1 MKSALLVLLLL
12 MIVGLPASAQCVGL
26 DNSGNNLLL
35 GKYYFRHVIYLV
47 GDNAGDLSRAIALYG
62 NINFGGDGTYTITG
76 SSILDSSGGLQNF
89 TASGSYSISATGYG
103 YISSA
108 VTGNADCIYGL
119 VANGIFVGSSTET
132 QLGYNDLF
140 IAAQLSSPA
149 PSNATFRGP
158 YSVAY
163 MNFPDGTVSNNY
175 DALFQLNPDGNGNL
189 GTVNFTGY
197 VGGSATPFNL
207 SQSSVKYFFSNGAA
221 VVTFPSSNTAVIVGQ
236 EYLYFSADGNFVFG
250 GAPNSFDMLIG
261 VRPGSSPTLSGLYYQ
276 GGLEADESTLGS
288 GFATLDTFYGSFS
301 ANAGSI
307 IGHQRFT
314 TAFSPAAVGF
324 TYRGTYAVNANG
336 TYDDSVT
343 STRYIVGPS
352 GAVRIGFGLGPF
364 LGITVAVQA
373 PGLSGSGVFLSPAGV
388 VNAASSAPF
397 TAGIV
402 RGEFITLYGINLA
415 PSILTATTA
424 PFPPA
429 LNGVQVLIN
438 SKPAPLYFVSPTQ
451 ISAIVPFGT
460 TTATAQIQVIN
471 NGISS
476 NVVTTF
482 VNQTS
487 PGVFT
492 VPPGGIGRGAAL
504 HPDFSLVTTARP
516 AQIGETIAVYLT
528 GLGDVTPPV
537 TDGAL
542 GPSNPPSLTTNNITA
557 FVGGKAA
564 TVTYAGLAPQLAG
577 LYQVNLQIPSG
588 VKAGDNTLN
597 ISGPDLVACQC
608 ASHVLL
614 YATESVIPVG
624 TSAAASP
631 AASQPVVRKPSRRP
645 DTELRWSRSGGL
657 KVLRSNPVE

>member
-1 MKSALLVLLLL
+1 LVFEVTVTALVRHCKIVSGGFFAEILREAQTSKQKGISMKSALLVLLL
-12 MIVGLPASAQCVGL
+12 MIAAGLPAGAQCVGL
-26 DNSGNNLLL
+26 DNGGNNLLL
-35 GKYYFRHVIYLV
+35 GKYYFRHVIYQV
-47 GDNAGDLSRAIALYG
+47 ADNAGDLGRAIALYG
-62 NINFGGDGTYTITG
+62 NINFAGDGTYTITG
-76 SSILDSSGGLQNF
+76 SSILDSGVGAVQTFS
-89 TASGSYSISATGYG
+89 ASGTYSISATGYG

-108 VTGNADCIYGL
+108 VTNNTDCIYGL

-132 QLGYNDLF
+132 QIGYNDLF

-149 PSNATFRGP
+149 PSNSTFKGN

-163 MNFPDGTVSNNY
+163 MNFADGNVLNTY
-175 DALFQLNPDGNGNL
+175 DALLQLNPDGNGNL

-197 VGGSATPFNL
+197 VGNGTTPFNL
-207 SQSSVKYFFSNGAA
+207 SESSVKYFFSNGAA
-221 VVTFPSSNTAVIVGQ
+221 VVTFPNSSNAAIVGQ
-236 EYLYFSADGNFVFG
+236 EYLYFSPDGNFVFG
-250 GAPNSFDMLIG
+250 GAPNGFDMLLG
-261 VRPGSSPTLSGLYYQ
+261 VRPGTSPTLSGLYYQ
-276 GGLEADESTLGS
+276 AGLESDESTLAS
-288 GFATLDTFYGSFS
+288 GFATMDTFYGSLS
-301 ANAGSI
+301 ANAGTI
-307 IGHQRFT
+307 VGHQRFLT
-314 TAFSPAAVGF
+314 GFSTAPVGF

-343 STRYIVGPS
+343 STHYIVGPS

-373 PGLSGSGVFLSPAGV
+373 PGVSGSGVFLNPAGV

-402 RGEFITLYGINLA
+402 RGEFITLYGSNLA
-415 PSILTATTA
+415 PNTQTATTA

-438 SKPAPLYFVSPTQ
+438 NAPAPLYFVSQNQ

-471 NGISS
+471 NGMSS

-492 VPPGGIGRGAAL
+492 VPPGGIGYGAAL
-504 HPDFSLVTTARP
+504 HPDFSLVTTAHP
-516 AQIGETIAVYLT
+516 AQIGEIIAVYLT

-542 GPSNPPSLTTNNITA
+542 GPSNPPSLATNNITA
-557 FVGGKAA
+557 RIGGIQA
-564 TVTYAGLAPQLAG
+564 TVNYAGLAPQLAG
-577 LYQVNLQIPSG
+577 LYQVNITIPSG
-588 VKAGDNTLN
+588 VSAGDNALD
-597 ISGPDLVACQC
+597 IAGPDSFTSEAVI
-608 ASHVLL
+608 SIG
-614 YATESVIPVG
+614 TGSV
-624 TSAAASP
+624 SAP
-631 AASQPVVRKPSRRP
+631 AEKKNR
-645 DTELRWSRSGGL
+645 
-657 KVLRSNPVE
+657 

>member
-1 MKSALLVLLLL
+1 MKSALLVLMLLI
-12 MIVGLPASAQCVGL
+12 IVGVPAGAQCVGL

-35 GKYYFRHVIYLV
+35 GKYYFRHVIYVV

-62 NINFGGDGTYTITG
+62 NINFAGDGTYTITG
-76 SSILDSSGGLQNF
+76 SSIFDSNAGVVQTF
-89 TASGSYSISATGYG
+89 TASGTYSISATGYG

-108 VTGNADCIYGL
+108 VTGNVDCIYGL

-132 QLGYNDLF
+132 QIGYNDLF

-149 PSNATFRGP
+149 PSNASFRGP
-158 YSVAY
+158 YTVAY
-163 MNFPDGTVSNNY
+163 MNFPDGNVVNNY

-197 VGGSATPFNL
+197 VGNGSTPFNL
-207 SQSSVKYFFSNGAA
+207 SESSVKYFFSNGAA
-221 VVTFPSSNTAVIVGQ
+221 VVTFPNSSGAAITGQ

-250 GAPNSFDMLIG
+250 GAPNSFDMLVG
-261 VRPGSSPTLSGLYYQ
+261 VRPGSSPTLAGLYYQ
-276 GGLEADESTLGS
+276 AGLESDESTLTS

-301 ANAGSI
+301 ANAGAI

-314 TAFSPAAVGF
+314 TGFSVAPLGF
-324 TYRGTYAVNANG
+324 TYRGTYGAVNAAG

-373 PGLSGSGVFLSPAGV
+373 PGLSGSGVFLNPAGV

-402 RGEFITLYGINLA
+402 RGEFITLYGVNLA

-438 SKPAPLYFVSPTQ
+438 SKPAPLYFVSPNQ

-471 NGISS
+471 NGVSS

-492 VPPGGIGRGAAL
+492 VPPGGIGQAAAL
-504 HPDFSLVTTARP
+504 HPDFSLITTARP

-528 GLGDVTPPV
+528 GLGDVTPAV

-557 FVGGKAA
+557 FVGGISA

-588 VKAGDNTLN
+588 VKAGDNALD
-597 ISGPDLVACQC
+597 ISGPD
-608 ASHVLL
+608 S
-614 YATESVIPVG
+614 YTTESVIPVG
-624 TSAAASP
+624 TGAISTP
-631 AASQPVVRKPSRRP
+631 AGSQPAVRKPFRRA
-645 DTELRWSRSGGL
+645 GG
-657 KVLRSNPVE
+657 LRSNRVE

>member
-1 MKSALLVLLLL
+1 MPCKIVSWSCIVEISREPQASKQKGTSMKSALLVLLLL
-12 MIVGLPASAQCVGL
+12 LIVGLTASAQCVGL
-26 DNSGNNLLL
+26 DSSGNNLLL
-35 GKYYFRHVIYLV
+35 GKYYFRHVVYIV

-76 SSILDSSGGLQNF
+76 SSIFDTNAGVAQNF
-89 TASGSYSISATGYG
+89 TASGTYSISSTGYG

-108 VTGNADCIYGL
+108 VTGNVDCIYGL

-132 QLGYNDLF
+132 QIGYNDLF

-163 MNFPDGTVSNNY
+163 MNFAGTVLNNY

-197 VGGSATPFNL
+197 IGSSGTTPFNL

-221 VVTFPSSNTAVIVGQ
+221 VVTFPIASTAAITGQ
-236 EYLYFSADGNFVFG
+236 EYLYFSPDGNFVFG
-250 GAPNSFDMLIG
+250 GAPNGFDMLVG
-261 VRPGSSPTLSGLYYQ
+261 VRPGSSPALSGLYYQ
-276 GGLEADESTLGS
+276 AGLESDESTLGS

-301 ANAGSI
+301 ANAGTI
-307 IGHQRFT
+307 VGHQRFT
-314 TAFSPAAVGF
+314 TGFSSAPLGF
-324 TYRGTYAVNANG
+324 TYRGAYAVNANG

-373 PGLSGSGVFLSPAGV
+373 PGLSGPGVFLNPAGV

-402 RGEFITLYGINLA
+402 RGEFITLYGVNLA
-415 PSILTATTA
+415 PNVQTASTA

-438 SKPAPLYFVSPTQ
+438 GKPAPLYFVSPNQ

-471 NGISS
+471 NGVSS
-476 NVVTTF
+476 NIVTTF

-492 VPPGGIGRGAAL
+492 VPPGGVGQAAAL

-528 GLGDVTPPV
+528 GLGDVTPAVP
-537 TDGAL
+537 DGAL

-557 FVGGKAA
+557 FVGGKMA

-577 LYQVNLQIPSG
+577 LYQVNITIPAG
-588 VKAGDNTLN
+588 VSAGDNALD
-597 ISGPDLVACQC
+597 ISGPD
-608 ASHVLL
+608 S
-614 YATESVIPVG
+614 YTTESVIPVG
-624 TSAAASP
+624 AGSASTP
-631 AASQPVVRKPSRRP
+631 AANQPAVRRPVRKQ
-645 DTELRWSRSGGL
+645 
-657 KVLRSNPVE
+657 

>member
-1 MKSALLVLLLL
+1 MKSALLVLMLLI
-12 MIVGLPASAQCVGL
+12 IVGVPASAQCVGL
-26 DNSGNNLLL
+26 DNGGNNLLL
-35 GKYYFRHVIYLV
+35 GKYYFRHVIYQV
-47 GDNAGDLSRAIALYG
+47 ADNAGDLGRAIALYG

-76 SSILDSSGGLQNF
+76 SSILDSNAGAVQTF
-89 TASGSYSISATGYG
+89 TASGTYSISTTGYG

-108 VTGNADCIYGL
+108 VTNNTDCIYGL

-132 QLGYNDLF
+132 QIGYNDLF

-149 PSNATFRGP
+149 PSNSSFRGP

-163 MNFPDGTVSNNY
+163 MNFADGNVLNTY

-197 VGGSATPFNL
+197 IGSNGSTPFTL
-207 SQSSVKYFFSNGAA
+207 SESSVKYFFSNGAA
-221 VVTFPSSNTAVIVGQ
+221 VVTFPNSNTAAIVGQ
-236 EYLYFSADGNFVFG
+236 EYLYFSPDGNFVFG
-250 GAPNSFDMLIG
+250 GAPNGFDMLVG

-276 GGLEADESTLGS
+276 AGLEADESTLGS

-301 ANAGSI
+301 ANSGTL

-314 TAFSPAAVGF
+314 TGFSVAPVGF
-324 TYRGTYAVNANG
+324 TYRGTYSVNSAG

-343 STRYIVGPS
+343 SARYIVGPS
-352 GAVRIGFGLGPF
+352 GAVRVGFGLGPF

-373 PGLSGSGVFLSPAGV
+373 PGVSGSGVFLNPAGV

-438 SKPAPLYFVSPTQ
+438 NKPAPLYFVSPTQ

-460 TTATAQIQVIN
+460 TTATAQIQVVN
-471 NGISS
+471 NGTSS

-492 VPPGGIGRGAAL
+492 VPPGGIGQGAAL
-504 HPDFSLVTTARP
+504 HPDFSLVTTAHP

-528 GLGDVTPPV
+528 GLGDVTPAV

-557 FVGGKAA
+557 FIGGQAA
-564 TVTYAGLAPQLAG
+564 TVAYAGLAPQLAG
-577 LYQVNLQIPSG
+577 LYQVNIQIPAG
-588 VKAGDNTLN
+588 VSAGDNALD
-597 ISGPDLVACQC
+597 ISGPD
-608 ASHVLL
+608 S
-614 YATESVIPVG
+614 YTTESVIPVG
-624 TSAAASP
+624 TGAVSSP
-631 AASQPVVRKPSRRP
+631 AASQPAVRTGP
-645 DTELRWSRSGGL
+645 
-657 KVLRSNPVE
+657 LRSRLGNAR